1 MKKIK
6 INTSVSGPNFTYGP
20 GERSVKDEQAFD
32 LVAAGH
38 AEFVDS
44 DKKDLEKV
52 EEIQKKRKNHREKV
66 GNEMAARHPKG
77 EKAKKE

>member
-6 INTSVSGPNFTYGP
+6 INISVSGPNFTYGP
-20 GERSVKDEQAFD
+20 GERSVEDKQAMD

-38 AEFVDS
+38 AEFVDP

-52 EEIQKKRKNHREKV
+52 EEIQKGRKAHREKV
-66 GNEMAARHPKG
+66 KKEMAARHSKG
-77 EKAKKE
+77 EKAKKK